1 MDNFNCKE
9 DVIYLIRHL
18 GKLLKNDFEERVAQ
32 VGLTAAQARTMF
44 FINRCRIDNVVVHQ
58 KDIEQHFSLA
68 KSTVNG
74 IVQRLLKTGYIIKN
88 KDRPYPANEITQLGI
103 ETIEKLGEGRIKTI
117 DKLFEGYSEKDRKK
131 AIEQL
136 NVLVNNLEGGDEDVT

>member
-18 GKLLKNDFEERVAQ
+18 GKLLQNDFEYRVTQ

-44 FINRCRIDNVVVHQ
+44 FINWCRLENTVVHQ

-74 IVQRLLKTGYIIKN
+74 LVQRLLKTGMIVKN
-88 KDRPYPANEITQLGI
+88 KDHPYPAIEITQLGI
-103 ETIEKLGEGRIKTI
+103 DTIEKLREGRVKTI
-117 DKLFEGYSEKDRKK
+117 NKLFEGYTEEERKTTIEKLNLL
-131 AIEQL
+131 IE
-136 NVLVNNLEGGDEDVT
+136 NLEGGDKDVT